1 MLRVNETRLLVQH
14 ESGGCKCRLNK
25 SVFNANQT
33 GRKKKKNKMNFG
45 VSVKN

>member
-1 MLRVNETRLLVQH
+1 MLRVNETRLLVRH

-25 SVFNANQT
+25 SVCNANQT
-33 GRKKKKNKMNFG
+33 EKKQNKMNFG